1 MTRRPAGRLWTRY
14 LQTRGA
20 LAGGIRC
27 DRERRAAQREANCL
41 RERLLVDYSPLV
53 KYVAGRICGHTTYPL
68 EYEDVISW
76 GAVGLLDAVETYD
89 PHRGT
94 KFESYAISKIR
105 WSILDE
111 LRKVDPLSRRLRV
124 RAQQVEG
131 VRASLAQRF
140 GRNPTEAE
148 VARELGVELP
158 EHREFL
164 ARCQRAQVSSLE
176 ARVEY
181 DGVPYAELHELV
193 RDGTATDPA
202 SAAELAD
209 VRSSL
214 VRAIET
220 LSEKERIVTTC
231 YFFDGLTLREI
242 GKAMGLTE
250 GRISQILRCAL
261 CNLRGALANGR
272 RPSPL

>member
-1 MTRRPAGRLWTRY
+1 MRSRALDRLWTRY
-14 LQTRGA
+14 LETRGA

-27 DRERRAAQREANCL
+27 ERERRAAQREAKCL

-53 KYVAGRICGHTTYPL
+53 RYVAGRVCGHTTYPL
-68 EYEDVISW
+68 EHEDVISW
-76 GAVGLLDAVETYD
+76 GAMGLLDAVETYD
-89 PHRGT
+89 PRRGT

-111 LRKVDPLSRRLRV
+111 LRKADPLSRRLRL
-124 RAQQVEG
+124 RTQQAEG
-131 VRASLAQRF
+131 VRAALAQRF
-140 GRNPTEAE
+140 GRVPSEAE
-148 VARELGVELP
+148 VACEMGVRLS

-164 ARCQRAQVSSLE
+164 VRCQRVQVSSLE

-193 RDGTATDPA
+193 RDSGATDPA
-202 SAAELAD
+202 SAAELSE

-214 VRAIET
+214 VRAIAT

-242 GKAMGLTE
+242 GTAMGLTE
-250 GRISQILRCAL
+250 GRISQILRRAL
-261 CNLRGALANGR
+261 SNLRATLANGR
-272 RPSPL
+272 QPSPL